1 MPIPSPIWSVTIVLV
16 LGATE
21 CFSQSELPFPAKPVP
36 RVQAI
41 PHPGGEASFQIDGR
55 EVTRLHFGTAHR
67 RAFLYPVYASRDI
80 SLTRIGHPHDPWG
93 HSHHNSLWMAHFQVD
108 GVDFWGDRGS
118 KVGRVELSNLPREAF
133 RDGDDSASVTLS
145 LNWKSE
151 SDDLVLLKE
160 TREVAVHPLEGTK
173 NWLLV
178 IDSVF
183 TSSKGRNVT
192 LGATPFGMA
201 AVRMAKS
208 IGVHDGGGR
217 ILNSDGKVNEKEVFR
232 QPATWV
238 DYSGRIS
245 NDPDGFAGIT
255 LFNHP
260 KNPSHPTPYHVR
272 DDGWMGACL
281 NLDRAIEVSQESPLR
296 LRYGYWIHDGVPSME
311 SIERTANLFRELSV
325 PNLDV
330 P

>member
-1 MPIPSPIWSVTIVLV
+1 MPLPAPTWSISFVLL

-21 CFSQSELPFPAKPVP
+21 CFAQSEPSDATKPVP

-41 PHPGGEASFQIDGR
+41 PQPGEEASFQIDGR
-55 EVTRLHFGTAHR
+55 EVTRLHYGKEHR
-67 RAFLYPVYASRDI
+67 RAFLFPVYASRDI

-93 HSHHNSLWMAHFQVD
+93 HSHHNSLWLAHFQVE

-133 RDGDDSASVTLS
+133 QDGDDSASVTLS
-145 LNWKSE
+145 LNWKTE
-151 SDDLVLLKE
+151 PEEIVLLHE
-160 TREVAVHPLEGTK
+160 TRKVSVHPILDTK
-173 NWLLV
+173 SWLLV
-178 IDSVF
+178 MESVF
-183 TSSKGRNVT
+183 TSPTGRTVT

-201 AVRMAKS
+201 AVRMTKS

-217 ILNSDGKVNEKEVFR
+217 ILNSEGKVNEKEVFR

-238 DYSGRIS
+238 DYSGRIA
-245 NDPDGFAGIT
+245 NDSEGFAGIT

-281 NLDRAIEVSQESPLR
+281 NLDRAIQVSKENPLKI
-296 LRYGYWIHDGVPSME
+296 RYGYWIHDGVPSME
-311 SIERTANLFRELSV
+311 AIEKIADIFREL
-325 PNLDV
+325 PAQNLDA